1 MDKFFRWVNNNILYV
16 FLVFLI
22 ILNVLPVIA
31 PILLH
36 YELIDSS
43 RAIYTLYSFFCHQQH
58 WKSLH
63 IHDHQIAWCARDMFI
78 WGSMLLVLIIV
89 IYRKIKPLSFMW
101 LIVYSIPMLLDGG
114 SQTLAV
120 VLGYRESSAF
130 YVSNNFLRMLTGTI
144 FGSGFAL
151 YMFPRMKELIKQEN
165 SLNSVGGSMK
175 LLRGGTSHLKIV
187 LFVLFVM
194 LLIYISFIQVWQIT
208 SSEYLPSNLLDTQTK
223 LPEDSRDWFLRR
235 QRGI

>member
-1 MDKFFRWVNNNILYV
+1 MCIRDSLYV

-130 YVSNNFLRMLTGTI
+130 YVSNNFLRMLTGCL
-144 FGSGFAL
+144 L
-151 YMFPRMKELIKQEN
+151 Y
-165 SLNSVGGSMK
+165 
-175 LLRGGTSHLKIV
+175 TSRCV
-187 LFVLFVM
+187 
-194 LLIYISFIQVWQIT
+194 
-208 SSEYLPSNLLDTQTK
+208 
-223 LPEDSRDWFLRR
+223 
-235 QRGI
+235 